1 MLPIIHNF
9 IGFGPF
15 SRLPIRN
22 LRRDRC
28 AVCGNIQADVNTSQR
43 EAWNSFVIGLS
54 LSTCISEVP
63 CTLES
68 PGDYHL
74 AESLLLEGGEYA
86 IKVGAERVCLDLGGH
101 TLENRNGI
109 AILLEA
115 THFSLENG
123 TLKGD
128 SIALISAPHI
138 RPDNCRLRDL
148 IVEGVLYLGGDY
160 LVAERCRVVAST
172 QGIRGGL
179 HCSISDCEV
188 SGALLGVEVGA
199 GSEVFRTTVRNCE
212 EGVYAYGSRE
222 HPVYLEKLLVLDCD
236 GLGLRLDGPGTAFR
250 CEVHNNGRVQPGGGI
265 LAGPASVVRECEAY
279 GNNGG
284 DISVVKPCELI
295 DNRVT
300 S

>member
-1 MLPIIHNF
+1 M
-9 IGFGPF
+9 
-15 SRLPIRN
+15 S
-22 LRRDRC
+22 
-28 AVCGNIQADVNTSQR
+28 IQ
-43 EAWNSFVIGLS
+43 
-54 LSTCISEVP
+54 ISELPYIVD
-63 CTLES
+63 S
-68 PGDYHL
+68 PGDYYL
-74 AESLLLEGGEYA
+74 ADSLSVASGEYA
-86 IKVGAERVCLDLGGH
+86 VKVEAEGVDLDLRGH
-101 TLENRNGI
+101 TLENRSGI

-115 THFSLENG
+115 TRFSLKNG

-138 RPDNCRLRDL
+138 RPDHCRLCDL
-148 IVEGVLYLGGDY
+148 EVEGVLYLGGDY
-160 LVAERCRVVAST
+160 LVAERCRVVASA

-199 GSEVFRTTVRNCE
+199 GSEVLRTTVRNCE

-222 HPVYLEKLLVLDCD
+222 HPVHLEKLLVLECD

-300 S
+300 SPD

>member
-1 MLPIIHNF
+1 MSTSISQLPY
-9 IGFGPF
+9 
-15 SRLPIRN
+15 L
-22 LRRDRC
+22 
-28 AVCGNIQADVNTSQR
+28 V
-43 EAWNSFVIGLS
+43 
-54 LSTCISEVP
+54 
-63 CTLES
+63 ES

-74 AESLLLEGGEYA
+74 AESLSLATGEYA
-86 IKVGAERVCLDLGGH
+86 VKIAADGASLDLRGH
-101 TLENRNGI
+101 TLENRDGI
-109 AILLEA
+109 AVLLEA
-115 THFSLENG
+115 TRFSLRNG
-123 TLKGD
+123 CLKSQ
-128 SIALISAPHI
+128 SIALISSPHI
-138 RPDNCRLRDL
+138 RPNHCRLSDL
-148 IVEGVLYLGGDY
+148 VVQGVLYSGGDH
-160 LVAERCRVVAST
+160 LIAERCRVVSPT

-199 GSEVFRTTVRNCE
+199 GSEVLRTTVRNCE

-222 HPVYLEKLLVLDCD
+222 HPVHLEKLLVLDCS

-250 CEVHNNGRVQPGGGI
+250 CEVHNNGQVEPAGGI

-284 DISVVKPCELI
+284 DISVVEPCELV